1 VSGNHL
7 TNNQIGVEVVDS
19 AASVTGN
26 SVLEGPGIPDSIG
39 VYGVACDAYCG
50 YFSDKDG
57 AALDAVASTGQHV
70 SVDTNTI
77 NFAAPAPSGSYG
89 IWLGDDGWTRGGGY
103 NGPAGSETVAISDTT
118 ISNVSHLL
126 VVDAGAS
133 LG

>member
-1 VSGNHL
+1 M
-7 TNNQIGVEVVDS
+7 
-19 AASVTGN
+19 
-26 SVLEGPGIPDSIG
+26 PDSIG

-50 YFSDKDG
+50 YFNDNNG
-57 AALDAVASTGQHV
+57 AALDAVASAGQDV
-70 SVDTNTI
+70 LVNTDTI

-89 IWLGDDGWTRGGGY
+89 IWLGDDSWTGGGGDY
-103 NGPAGSETVAISDTT
+103 APAGSETVTISDTA